1 MIEFLDCKINKT
13 KPVATDI
20 FLTFKDI
27 EVGAKQF
34 KFLESRLG
42 DYILE
47 IDSGCNMKSETR
59 YNESSKVLL
68 MSINITVPDHLLP
81 ESFNKSAE
89 LIAHYVTSFQR
100 FYRKQKDLFI
110 SVNFRT

>member
-1 MIEFLDCKINKT
+1 MKNNLNFWKVD
-13 KPVATDI
+13 
-20 FLTFKDI
+20 
-27 EVGAKQF
+27 
-34 KFLESRLG
+34 LG

-47 IDSGCNMKSETR
+47 IDSDCNMKSETR

-68 MSINITVPDHLLP
+68 MCINITVPDNFLP